1 MGRFAKATFF
11 FRKTIH
17 LDFWEGYEY
26 VSGQGYFIFIV
37 TQSTNS
43 KLEYFKFSKTDHLVR
58 ILASIKLMIL

>member
-1 MGRFAKATFF
+1 MERFAKTTFF

-17 LDFWEGYEY
+17 LDVWEGSEY